1 MDTEELIKR
10 CRSIRL
16 SEEEEGKVMFKSRMK
31 IKGQKNLTGCLV
43 WKVLLS
49 REVKIQRLKLVI
61 QLVWRTGQEV
71 KIESLGD
78 NVFMFKFGSNED
90 KRRILAGGPWHFE
103 RALIVLTE
111 LSGIGDIKKQDFSH
125 VSF

>member
-1 MDTEELIKR
+1 M
-10 CRSIRL
+10 
-16 SEEEEGKVMFKSRMK
+16 
-31 IKGQKNLTGCLV
+31 TGCLV
-43 WKVLLS
+43 RKVLLS
-49 REVKIQRLKLVI
+49 REFKIERLKLAI
-61 QLVWRTGQEV
+61 QLVWRTWQEV